1 MRVLRS
7 VRVRIIALY
16 MVILLLSLTLL
27 SFVLFRDLERML
39 NDDIDKLLESRTQ
52 GVADSLNTYW
62 EAEKLEAAGGGIMAG
77 SLSKIDNANFVKIAQ
92 RWVMDRTD
100 DPELLD
106 IIVQIF
112 DVKGGHIVSS
122 KTMPEMD
129 SLPPDVFRSVLR
141 GRKRFDDSPAAP
153 ASGNPVS
160 LRALTIPVVENQRV
174 AYIVRVL
181 SPLTSLD
188 FLFRDFRLIVFI
200 LFPIAVVLS
209 GVVGSIMAR
218 VTLRPIN
225 RMIETIHAIT
235 GENLRLRLTLPES
248 KDEVR
253 RLADTFNDMLIRLE
267 QAFTSQRL
275 FIEDLTHELETPL
288 AVLKGELEVTL
299 KRMRSAR
306 EYESVLKSSLEEI
319 DRIIRIVGG
328 LLVLARLEKG
338 VAALDEE
345 DLEAG
350 ELVAQCVEDIRVL
363 AEPKGIS
370 VRFESKDG
378 TNVRGDSVKLR
389 QLFLN
394 VLDNAIKYTP
404 PGGEVEVEV
413 VREEEWVKIRVRDTG
428 PGIPEKDLPRIFGR
442 FFRGQ
447 GHGREKGFGLGLSIA
462 KAIAEAHGGR
472 IEVSTAAGGG
482 TCFDMFLPIRPPA
495 RFSAVSGDPS
505 VPRKY

>member
-16 MVILLLSLTLL
+16 MAILLLSLTLF
-27 SFVLFRDLERML
+27 SFALFRDLERRL
-39 NDDIDKLLESRTQ
+39 NNDIDKLLESRAQ
-52 GVADSLNTYW
+52 GVADSVSSYW
-62 EAEKLEAAGGGIMAG
+62 EAEKLEVAGGGIMAG
-77 SLSKIDNANFVKIAQ
+77 SLSKIGNANFVKIAQ

-100 DPELLD
+100 DPELLG

-112 DVKGGHIVSS
+112 DVKGGQIASS

-129 SLPPDVFRSVLR
+129 NLPPDVFRSVLR
-141 GRKRFDDSPAAP
+141 GKKRFDDSPAAP
-153 ASGNPVS
+153 TSGNPVS
-160 LRALTIPVVENQRV
+160 LRALTIPVVENQSIT
-174 AYIVRVL
+174 YIVRVL
-181 SPLTSLD
+181 SPLTSLNL
-188 FLFRDFRLIVFI
+188 LFRDFRLIVFI
-200 LFPIAVVLS
+200 LFPIAVILS

-225 RMIETIHAIT
+225 RMIEIIHAIT
-235 GENLRLRLTLPES
+235 EENLSLRLTLPES

-253 RLADTFNDMLIRLE
+253 RLADTFNDMLARLE

-275 FIEDLTHELETPL
+275 FIEDLTHELKTPL

-306 EYESVLKSSLEEI
+306 EYESILESSLEEI
-319 DRIIRIVGG
+319 DRIIRIVED

-338 VAALDEE
+338 VASLDKE

-350 ELVAQCVEDIRVL
+350 QLVAQCVEHIRVL

-378 TNVRGDSVKLR
+378 TNIQGDPVKLR

-404 PGGEVEVEV
+404 SGGEVEVEV
-413 VREEEWVKIRVRDTG
+413 VREEEWVKITVRDTG

-447 GHGREKGFGLGLSIA
+447 RHGREKGFGLGLSIA

-482 TCFDMFLPIRPPA
+482 TCFDMFLPIRTPA
-495 RFSAVSGDPS
+495 RFSAVSGGLS

>member
-1 MRVLRS
+1 MRIWRS

-16 MVILLLSLTLL
+16 MAILLLSLTLF
-27 SFVLFRDLERML
+27 SFVLFHDLERML
-39 NDDIDKLLESRTQ
+39 KDDIDRLLEFRAQ
-52 GVADSLNTYW
+52 GVADSVNTYW
-62 EAEKLEAAGGGIMAG
+62 EAEKLEAAGGGMMVR

-112 DVKGGHIVSS
+112 DVNGGQIASS
-122 KTMPEMD
+122 KTMPEMY
-129 SLPPDVFRSVLR
+129 SLPPDAFRSVLW
-141 GRKRFDDSPAAP
+141 GRKRVDESPAAP
-153 ASGNPVS
+153 SLGNPVS

-188 FLFRDFRLIVFI
+188 FLLRDFKLIVFI
-200 LFPIAVVLS
+200 LFPFAVVLS
-209 GVVGSIMAR
+209 GVIGSIMAR

-235 GENLRLRLTLPES
+235 GESLRLRLTLPES

-253 RLADTFNDMLIRLE
+253 RLADTFNDMLTRLE

-275 FIEDLTHELETPL
+275 FIEDLAHELKTPL

-306 EYESVLKSSLEEI
+306 EYESVVTSSLEEV
-319 DRIIRIVGG
+319 DRIIGIVED

-338 VAALDEE
+338 VAALDKEGL
-345 DLEAG
+345 DAG

-404 PGGEVEVEV
+404 PGGEVDVEV
-413 VREEEWVKIRVRDTG
+413 VREEEWVKITVRDTG
-428 PGIPEKDLPRIFGR
+428 PGIPEEDLPRIFGR

-447 GHGREKGFGLGLSIA
+447 GHGREKGFGLGLPIA

-472 IEVSTAAGGG
+472 IEVSIAAGGG
-482 TCFDMFLPIRPPA
+482 ACFDMFLPIRPPA
-495 RFSAVSGDPS
+495 RFSAVSGDPA
-505 VPRKY
+505 VPRKH

>member
-1 MRVLRS
+1 MS
-7 VRVRIIALY
+7 ENKD
-16 MVILLLSLTLL
+16 SHFTDTLVTFL
-27 SFVLFRDLERML
+27 A
-39 NDDIDKLLESRTQ
+39 
-52 GVADSLNTYW
+52 GA
-62 EAEKLEAAGGGIMAG
+62 AAGFVPGI
-77 SLSKIDNANFVKIAQ
+77 LF
-92 RWVMDRTD
+92 
-100 DPELLD
+100 
-106 IIVQIF
+106 
-112 DVKGGHIVSS
+112 
-122 KTMPEMD
+122 
-129 SLPPDVFRSVLR
+129 
-141 GRKRFDDSPAAP
+141 AP
-153 ASGNPVS
+153 ASGK
-160 LRALTIPVVENQRV
+160 
-174 AYIVRVL
+174 
-181 SPLTSLD
+181 
-188 FLFRDFRLIVFI
+188 
-200 LFPIAVVLS
+200 
-209 GVVGSIMAR
+209 
-218 VTLRPIN
+218 
-225 RMIETIHAIT
+225 ETRKKIKDQAAKT
-235 GENLRLRLTLPES
+235 GEMAKEGYEKIVKEAEKGIRIVKEKTGES
-248 KDEVR
+248 IEAIKE
-253 RLADTFNDMLIRLE
+253 FIE
-267 QAFTSQRL
+267 KQGFTSQRL
-275 FIEDLTHELETPL
+275 FIEDLTHELKTPL

-299 KRMRSAR
+299 KRRRSAR
-306 EYESVLKSSLEEI
+306 EYKSVLESSLEEI
-319 DRIIRIVGG
+319 DRIIRIVED

-338 VAALDEE
+338 VAALDKE

-404 PGGEVEVEV
+404 PGGEVAVEV
-413 VREEEWVKIRVRDTG
+413 VREEEWVKITVRDTG

-505 VPRKY
+505 VLRKH

>member
-16 MVILLLSLTLL
+16 MAILLLSLTL
-27 SFVLFRDLERML
+27 FTFALFRDLERRL
-39 NDDIDKLLESRTQ
+39 NNDINKLLESRAQ
-52 GVADSLNTYW
+52 GVADSVNSYW
-62 EAEKLEAAGGGIMAG
+62 EAEKLEVAGGGIMAG
-77 SLSKIDNANFVKIAQ
+77 SLSKIGNANFAKIAQ

-112 DVKGGHIVSS
+112 DVKGGQIASS
-122 KTMPEMD
+122 KTVPEMD
-129 SLPPDVFRSVLR
+129 NLPPDVFRSVLL
-141 GRKRFDDSPAAP
+141 GKKRFDDSP

-160 LRALTIPVVENQRV
+160 LRALTIPVVENQSV
-174 AYIVRVL
+174 TYIVRVL
-181 SPLTSLD
+181 SPLTSLV

-200 LFPIAVVLS
+200 LFPIAVVGS

-225 RMIETIHAIT
+225 RIIETIHAIT
-235 GENLRLRLTLPES
+235 EENLSLRLTLPES

-253 RLADTFNDMLIRLE
+253 RLADTFNDMLTRLE

-275 FIEDLTHELETPL
+275 FIEDLTHELKTPL

-299 KRMRSAR
+299 KRIRSAR
-306 EYESVLKSSLEEI
+306 EYESVLESSLEEI
-319 DRIIRIVGG
+319 DRVIRIVEN

-338 VAALDEE
+338 VAALDKE

-350 ELVAQCVEDIRVL
+350 QLVAQCVEHIRVL

-378 TNVRGDSVKLR
+378 TNIRGDPVKLR

-404 PGGEVEVEV
+404 QGGEVEVEV
-413 VREEEWVKIRVRDTG
+413 VREGAWVKITVRDTG
-428 PGIPEKDLPRIFGR
+428 PGIPEKDMPRIFDR

-447 GHGREKGFGLGLSIA
+447 GHGQEKGFGLGLSIV

-472 IEVSTAAGGG
+472 IEVSTPDGGG
-482 TCFDMFLPIRPPA
+482 TCFDMFLPPA

>member
-16 MVILLLSLTLL
+16 MAILLLSLTLF
-27 SFVLFRDLERML
+27 SFVLFHDLERML
-39 NDDIDKLLESRTQ
+39 KDDIDRLLEFRAQ
-52 GVADSLNTYW
+52 GVADSVNTYW
-62 EAEKLEAAGGGIMAG
+62 EAEKLEAAGGGMMAR

-112 DVKGGHIVSS
+112 DVKGGQIASS
-122 KTMPEMD
+122 KTMPEMY
-129 SLPPDVFRSVLR
+129 SLPPDAFRSVLG
-141 GRKRFDDSPAAP
+141 GRKRFDDSPATP
-153 ASGNPVS
+153 SLGNPVS

-188 FLFRDFRLIVFI
+188 FLLRDFWLIVFI

-209 GVVGSIMAR
+209 GVIGSIMAR

-225 RMIETIHAIT
+225 RMIATIHAIT
-235 GENLRLRLTLPES
+235 GESLRLRLTLPES

-253 RLADTFNDMLIRLE
+253 RLADTFNDMLTRLE

-275 FIEDLTHELETPL
+275 FIEDLAHELKTPL

-306 EYESVLKSSLEEI
+306 EYESVVKSSLEEV
-319 DRIIRIVGG
+319 DRIIGIVED

-338 VAALDEE
+338 VAALDKE
-345 DLEAG
+345 DLDAG

-363 AEPKGIS
+363 AKPKGIS

-389 QLFLN
+389 RLFLN
-394 VLDNAIKYTP
+394 VLDNAVKYTP

-413 VREEEWVKIRVRDTG
+413 VREEERVKITVRDTG

-472 IEVSTAAGGG
+472 IEVSTAAGRGA
-482 TCFDMFLPIRPPA
+482 CFDMFLPIRPPA
-495 RFSAVSGDPS
+495 RFSAVSGDPAA
-505 VPRKY
+505 PRKY